1 MDVKIVTATT
11 KLLDKLYE
19 IEKQSFQ
26 REAFSKRDIGYLL
39 RDYNSISLAGQ
50 VEGEV
55 VAFVIG
61 RMEMEGGT
69 LFGHIF
75 TLETLPAHR
84 RTGIAQKLLTELEA
98 LFAERGAMESRLE
111 VREDNEAAISLYQKL
126 GYKQVSLLEGYYGIA
141 HGLYLKKDLTHKK
154 TE

>member
-84 RTGIAQKLLTELEA
+84 RTGIAKKL
-98 LFAERGAMESRLE
+98 
-111 VREDNEAAISLYQKL
+111 LYQKL